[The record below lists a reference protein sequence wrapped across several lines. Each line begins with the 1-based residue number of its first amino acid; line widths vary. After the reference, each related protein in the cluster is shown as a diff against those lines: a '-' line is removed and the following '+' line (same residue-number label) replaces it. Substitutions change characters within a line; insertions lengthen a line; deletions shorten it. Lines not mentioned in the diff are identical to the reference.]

1 MLAKY
6 IVKKYGYKWDDSWED
21 TDNPAIVLE
30 TMVSM
35 DEDLDEVINDIYEY
49 TFRSND
55 NE

>member
-6 IVKKYGYKWDDSWED
+6 IVEKYGYKWDDGWED
-21 TDNPAIVLE
+21 TDNPAIVLK

-49 TFRSND
+49 TFKRSK
-55 NE
+55 